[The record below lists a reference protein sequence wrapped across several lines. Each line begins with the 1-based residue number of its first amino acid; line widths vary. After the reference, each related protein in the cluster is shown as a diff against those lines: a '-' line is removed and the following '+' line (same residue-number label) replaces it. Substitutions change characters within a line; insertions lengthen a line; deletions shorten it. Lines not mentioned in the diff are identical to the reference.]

1 MTRQRRRRKH
11 RGDSIHDLEEWQNHQ
26 YDPGYLSNLG
36 RLRLFSGSHSTAR
49 YLLPILGTLLAA
61 ILVVPLLEWAG
72 LNSPL
77 VLLLVGL
84 ALLTLLVVMLTQP
97 LRALERRSRRRAGR
111 GR

>member
-1 MTRQRRRRKH
+1 
-11 RGDSIHDLEEWQNHQ
+11 
-26 YDPGYLSNLG
+26 
-36 RLRLFSGSHSTAR
+36 
-49 YLLPILGTLLAA
+49 LLAA

-84 ALLTLLVVMLTQP
+84 ALLMLLVVMLTQP